1 MVVALAAMPDIQR
14 VAKRH
19 FFISGDGARVIA
31 LLLSIALIFIPMF
44 LGIKRVKN
52 LEI

>member
-1 MVVALAAMPDIQR
+1 MPDIQR

-19 FFISGDGARVIA
+19 FFISGDAARVIA